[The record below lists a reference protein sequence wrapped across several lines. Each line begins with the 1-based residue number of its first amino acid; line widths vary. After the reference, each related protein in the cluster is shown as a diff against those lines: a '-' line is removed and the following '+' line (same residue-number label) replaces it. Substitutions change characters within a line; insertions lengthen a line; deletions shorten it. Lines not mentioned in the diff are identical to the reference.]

1 MDKDFIKRNTE
12 AHGWLGLIISSMLF
26 VVFFT
31 GSISFFR
38 HDIELWA
45 IQGHFQFDGY
55 NPAEYLSVS
64 EVFEMTLSGRSYD
77 PREPQIVYP
86 PTRKEPYY
94 RAYVNL
100 DEEKVSKESEYLL
113 IDPRSGQIMGSLD
126 NFFLADFLYRLHY
139 SLNLPLG
146 NYLIGFVTLAFL
158 YTIFSGVLIHAK
170 DMVRGFFRY
179 RPKGRLRSQLLDIH
193 NVIGVISLPYT
204 LMLAITG
211 LIFNL
216 VIIYQ
221 VAFAF
226 ILYQGDVDALL
237 SDAGIFSSASEW
249 SNEPWESPPI
259 DDLYQQQ
266 LQKWGTVPA
275 QARITNYGDSGATF
289 EIFGD
294 TAEGLGGRYS
304 ISYNLSDQ
312 SINYSEP
319 SNTPNIVTEGIGVVS
334 SLHFGN
340 FAGFDLRAIYFLLG
354 IAVCALIVTGNLLW
368 VSQREGKMSS
378 AKLVFIDRFTL
389 ASTAGLAVATA
400 ISFLAERILPV
411 SMANRADMLVNCFV
425 GSLLFATVYIWFARN
440 RRKALVNLLSCFS
453 LICVSIVSVD
463 LIFFNKALMSAIDSG
478 QIALLGVDAAII
490 ISAGLVGF
498 LTWRLYQRGKIRSE
512 PEPEKKATV
521 LETPVLPPVSR

>member
-12 AHGWLGLIISSMLF
+12 AHGWLGLIISSLLF

-38 HDIELWA
+38 HDIEQWA
-45 IQGHFQFDGY
+45 IQGHFQFDEY
-55 NPAEYLSVS
+55 SPEEYLPVS
-64 EVFEMTLSGRSYD
+64 EVFEVALAGRSYN
-77 PREPQIVYP
+77 PQEPQFIYP
-86 PTRKEPYY
+86 PTQDEPYY
-94 RAYVNL
+94 RAYINL
-100 DEEKVSKESEYLL
+100 DQETVNRDEYLL
-113 IDPRSGQIMGSLD
+113 VDPRSGEVMGNVD
-126 NFFLADFLYRLHY
+126 DFFLADFMYRLHY

-158 YTIFSGVLIHAK
+158 YIIFSGVLIHAK
-170 DMVRGFFRY
+170 DFVKGFFRY
-179 RPKGRLRSQLLDIH
+179 RAKGRARSQLLDIH

-204 LMLAITG
+204 LMLAVTG

-237 SDAGIFSSASEW
+237 SDAGIISSTSEW

-266 LQKWGTVPA
+266 LQKWGTIPSQV
-275 QARITNYGDSGATF
+275 RITNYGDSGAIL

-319 SNTPNIVTEGIGVVS
+319 SNTPNAVTEGIGVVG

-340 FAGFDLRAIYFLLG
+340 FAGFDLRVIYFLLG

-378 AKLVFIDRFTL
+378 AKLVFIECFTL
-389 ASTAGLAVATA
+389 GSTAGLAVATA
-400 ISFLAERILPV
+400 ISFLAERLLPV
-411 SMANRADMLVNCFV
+411 SMTNRADMLVNCFV
-425 GSLLFATVYIWFARN
+425 VSLLLVTVYIWFARD
-440 RRKALVNLLSCFS
+440 RRMALVNLLGCFS
-453 LICVSIVSVD
+453 LICFSIVFVD
-463 LIFFNKALMSAIDSG
+463 LIFFKTALISAIDTG
-478 QIALLGVDAAII
+478 QIALIGVDVAILI
-490 ISAGLVGF
+490 FSGLVG
-498 LTWRLYQRGKIRSE
+498 LVTWRLYQRTKMQSE
-512 PEPEKKATV
+512 PKTV
-521 LETPVLPPVSR
+521 GESSFSTRSVSSLPTR

>member
-1 MDKDFIKRNTE
+1 MHKDFIKRNTE
-12 AHGWLGLIISSMLF
+12 AHGWLGLIISSLLF

-38 HDIELWA
+38 HDIEQWA
-45 IQGHFQFDGY
+45 IQGHFQFDEY
-55 NPAEYLSVS
+55 NPEEYLPVS
-64 EVFEMTLSGRSYD
+64 EVFEGALSGRSYN
-77 PREPQIVYP
+77 PQEPQFVYP
-86 PTRKEPYY
+86 PTQEEPYY
-94 RAYVNL
+94 RVYMNL
-100 DEEKVSKESEYLL
+100 DQEKVNKDEYLL
-113 IDPRSGQIMGSLD
+113 VDPRSGEVMGSVD
-126 NFFLADFLYRLHY
+126 DFFLADFMYRLHY

-158 YTIFSGVLIHAK
+158 YIIFSGVLIHAK

-179 RPKGRLRSQLLDIH
+179 RSEGRLRSQLLDMH

-204 LMLAITG
+204 LMLAVTG

-237 SDAGIFSSASEW
+237 SDAGINLSRSEW

-266 LQKWGTVPA
+266 VQKWDTIPSQV
-275 QARITNYGDSGATF
+275 RITNYGDSGATL

-304 ISYNLSDQ
+304 ISYNLTDE

-319 SNTPNIVTEGIGVVS
+319 SSTPNAVTEGIGVVG

-340 FAGFDLRAIYFLLG
+340 FAGFDLRVIYFLLG

-368 VSQREGKMSS
+368 VAQREGKMSS
-378 AKLVFIDRFTL
+378 AKLVFVDRFTL
-389 ASTAGLAVATA
+389 SSTAGLAVATA

-411 SMANRADMLVNCFV
+411 GITNRADMLVNCFV
-425 GSLLFATVYIWFARN
+425 VSLLVATVYIWFARN
-440 RRKALVNLLSCFS
+440 RRMALVNLLGCFS

-463 LIFFNKALMSAIDSG
+463 LVFFNEALISAIDTG
-478 QIALLGVDAAII
+478 QMALVGVDVAILMF
-490 ISAGLVGF
+490 SGLVGF
-498 LTWRLYQRGKIRSE
+498 VTWRLYQRTKIR
-512 PEPEKKATV
+512 PEPKTAVESSFSTRPASSLQT
-521 LETPVLPPVSR
+521 R